1 MSNSLQ
7 TIGRQR
13 QAPVIGIT
21 GNIGTG
27 KSTVAN
33 MLAAHG
39 VHVIDADHVVHDLY
53 TEPNSALVSA
63 IAAEF
68 GARVVSPQGTLDRA
82 VLGGI
87 VFGDAAALER
97 LETLV
102 HPVVVAVVEQE
113 LVRVSLQTP
122 VAIEAIKLIE
132 SELVSVLDA
141 VWIVE
146 ATPEIQRARLLAKGM
161 ADNEAQR
168 RIAAQPSSK
177 EKISHLRRKRGN
189 SVPVLTIE
197 NAGLLAELRTSVDAA
212 WETMQAMLRDV
223 KEL

>member
-1 MSNSLQ
+1 MLNGLR
-7 TIGRQR
+7 TVGRQR

-21 GNIGTG
+21 GNIGSG
-27 KSTVAN
+27 KSTVGK

-39 VHVIDADHVVHDLY
+39 VHVIDADNVVHNLY
-53 TEPNSALVSA
+53 NEPYSALVSA
-63 IAAEF
+63 VAAEF
-68 GARVVSPQGTLDRA
+68 GACVVTPQGTLDRA

-87 VFGDAAALER
+87 VFGDATALAR

-102 HPVVVAVVEQE
+102 HPAVVAVVAQE
-113 LVRVSLQTP
+113 LARVSPQTP

-132 SELVSVLDA
+132 SELVSLLDA

-146 ATPEIQRARLLAKGM
+146 ATPKLQRARLRAKGM
-161 ADNEAQR
+161 ADSEAQR
-168 RIAAQPSSK
+168 RIVAQPSSQ
-177 EKISHLRRKRGN
+177 EKIAHLRRVRGN
-189 SVPVLTIE
+189 SVPVLTIQ
-197 NAGLLAELRTSVDAA
+197 NDGLLADLKASVADA